1 MEAFITMLRSVIL
14 FVAMALPGYIFVKS
28 KFLKEEQSA
37 PLSKILTH
45 LGLPFLILSSMLNV
59 ELNLSFLK
67 DVGALI
73 VISLVALLLAVWGTA
88 YLVRGEEERK
98 KQGIMRFCMVLANNG
113 FLGIPLAKAVFGNSV
128 VVTYV
133 SMLGIIFNLFMYT
146 VGVYWVSGDKNTMNV
161 KKAIFNPVLIA
172 FVGGLLLNLVQVGRI
187 LPEAVEY
194 ANHFSGVVTPLSM
207 TVLGMKL
214 GGIQLKKLFTSPRM
228 YYVSVWKLILLPIV
242 ALGLF
247 FLGDL
252 VWEVSDAIFFAGLIG
267 FATPAA
273 SLSSAFA
280 DQYNGDTEG
289 AAVYTLGSTVLSVA
303 TIPVLYWLLSWILSM
318 I

>member
-1 MEAFITMLRSVIL
+1 MLRSVIL

-146 VGVYWVSGDKNTMNV
+146 VGVYWVSGDKNTMNI

-247 FLGDL
+247 FLVDL
-252 VWEVSDAIFFAGLIG
+252 AWEVSDAIFFAGLIG

-280 DQYNGDTEG
+280 DQYDGDTEG

-303 TIPVLYWLLSWILSM
+303 TIPVLYWLLSWILSV